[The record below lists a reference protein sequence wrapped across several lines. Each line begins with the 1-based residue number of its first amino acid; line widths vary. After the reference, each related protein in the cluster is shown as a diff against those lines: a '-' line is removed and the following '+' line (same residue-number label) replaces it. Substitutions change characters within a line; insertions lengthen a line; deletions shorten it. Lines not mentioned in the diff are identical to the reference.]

1 MSTNP
6 LVSETEQDLRVL
18 STALTEARAD
28 ECLLC
33 YVYRM
38 LAFGCTGHRWTR
50 HYRDLRAPRATAL
63 ERRLREKGGFCDCEI
78 FVNGYEPVPEH
89 WVTDRT
95 NEDWA
100 GDEDEDTDSED
111 PTYPDPMPSCRG
123 VRAGSTQGCSLWR
136 RLSRW

>member
-89 WVTDRT
+89 W
-95 NEDWA
+95 
-100 GDEDEDTDSED
+100 
-111 PTYPDPMPSCRG
+111 
-123 VRAGSTQGCSLWR
+123 
-136 RLSRW
+136 